1 MVFEKVKAI
10 LSEQFDVEE
19 DSITAETTLADD
31 LGADSLDVVD
41 LLMSIEDEFEVEIPD
56 EEVENIKTVGALVE
70 YIEGHT
76 NAPWDKRAASL
87 YSKRDSRG
95 IPAFLQ
101 RDACFSLQK
110 ARHAYIMDKESKS
123 ARKDLFFYGTAKKDG
138 GEHHLHGG
146 RLLPVVHRRGEKGR
160 ADGLF
165 QREGL
170 HGHRALRLCPVGKH
184 AGGPGPAL

>member
-56 EEVENIKTVGALVE
+56 EEVENIKPVGALVE

-76 NAPWDKRAASL
+76 NA
-87 YSKRDSRG
+87 
-95 IPAFLQ
+95 
-101 RDACFSLQK
+101 
-110 ARHAYIMDKESKS
+110 
-123 ARKDLFFYGTAKKDG
+123 
-138 GEHHLHGG
+138 
-146 RLLPVVHRRGEKGR
+146 
-160 ADGLF
+160 
-165 QREGL
+165 
-170 HGHRALRLCPVGKH
+170 
-184 AGGPGPAL
+184 